1 MAAPARRVL
10 QAIADTAEPM
20 TVTELTALLGGH
32 PNSTRSHLATLVA
45 GGLATS
51 TPLPVAGRGRPA
63 SGYTATPRGRS
74 LLTSADAPTADLL
87 GQDYLGLTSALATHL
102 RSRGPKPQREARAVG
117 QIWGKALAAQEITAQ
132 AGTRQTER
140 PQARTDGAGP
150 GSARR
155 RTIRLLD
162 RLGFSPLAAKDT
174 VALRTCPLLEA
185 ARADP
190 GVVCEIHLGLVTG
203 ALATFGG
210 SDRGARLVPFAEPGA
225 CRLIWRT

>member
-10 QAIADTAEPM
+10 QTLADNSRPM
-20 TVTELTALLGGH
+20 TVTQLTDLLGGH

-45 GGLATS
+45 GGLATA

-63 SGYTATPRGRS
+63 SGYEATPRGRS
-74 LLTSADAPTADLL
+74 LLTSADAPAADLL

-117 QIWGKALAAQEITAQ
+117 RIWGEALAAQEVTAIEDVV
-132 AGTRQTER
+132 GT
-140 PQARTDGAGP
+140 

-162 RLGFSPLAAKDT
+162 RLGFSPLAAKGT